1 MPLMTRLMTGR
12 PDPSVPSTPEA
23 GTPPLPDEFA
33 FIRRHFLALAG
44 PAALGLTDDA
54 AIFTP
59 EPGRELV
66 IAADAMVEGVHF
78 LSDDPP
84 DTIGRKLLRANL
96 SDIAAMGARPFGW
109 LLTLACPGRA
119 ADPRFSEAW
128 FSAFADGLA
137 EDQRLFGLSLLG
149 GDTTSTRGPLVLS
162 LTILGDVAPGQAL
175 RRNGARDG
183 DGLWVTGTI
192 GDGALGLKV
201 LLGDLPDQNGWLAGR
216 YRLPSPRLGLH
227 LAGIAHAAMD
237 VSDGL
242 VQDAGHLARESG
254 LSVTIDADAVPLSAA
269 AKAAGSREDLLALC
283 LTGGDDYELLLAVPD
298 NQARTL
304 QTQCAAANVSVTR
317 IGRFNAGAGEVY
329 VSRADGTVFPLER
342 QGWSHF

>member
-1 MPLMTRLMTGR
+1 MRAPLMTDGAE
-12 PDPSVPSTPEA
+12 PSVIPDAEEDIA
-23 GTPPLPDEFA
+23 PLPDEFA
-33 FIRRHFLALAG
+33 FIRQHFLALAG
-44 PAALGLTDDA
+44 PEALGLTDDA

-59 EPGRELV
+59 EPGRDLV

-96 SDIAAMGARPFGW
+96 SDIAAMGARPSGW

-119 ADPRFSEAW
+119 AEPRFDEAW
-128 FSAFADGLA
+128 FQAFAGGLA
-137 EDQRLFGLSLLG
+137 EDQRLFGVSLLG

-192 GDGALGLKV
+192 GDGALGLRV
-201 LLGDLPDQNGWLAGR
+201 LLGELPDRDGWLAGR
-216 YRLPSPRLGLH
+216 YRVPCPRLGLE

-254 LSVTIDADAVPLSAA
+254 LGVVIEADAVPLSAA
-269 AKAAGSREDLLALC
+269 ARAVGGGEALLSVC

-298 NQARTL
+298 DRAAALQAC
-304 QTQCAAANVSVTR
+304 CAARDVPVTR
-317 IGRFNAGAGEVY
+317 IGRFGPGRVGARVRR
-329 VSRADGTVFPLER
+329 SDGTAFPLAR
-342 QGWSHF
+342 QGWSHL